1 MDSRLRGV
9 GIADSVDIFEQDTAK
24 SAGERCRP
32 ALVKALTHNSGHSID
47 WLVDSFGLK
56 LDTVSRMAAHTNPRT
71 HRGSDGGQFPGM
83 MITYGLVEKLE
94 AISEAD
100 PARVQIVN
108 KATVTN
114 LLRDASGAVIGVE
127 CVSLRPT
134 VGFLSPPPPAFDG
147 SLSHCRLLSSTFRH
161 SLTHTRAGTKRVA
174 RSTRSTARWC
184 WRPEAT
190 VPTSRT
196 TRFWPR
202 SKSPGGPRP
211 RRGLT
216 SRNRSSRRFGRSP
229 PPTGRTAPA
238 TGSSSH

>member
-147 SLSHCRLLSSTFRH
+147 SHSLQRLCLTVACCPVHSDTHSHTLGQVRKGWREAHGARRGGAGDRRLRCRLLGRLASG
-161 SLTHTRAGTKRVA
+161 LDPRALADLDPDV
-174 RSTRSTARWC
+174 
-184 WRPEAT
+184 
-190 VPTSRT
+190 V
-196 TRFWPR
+196 
-202 SKSPGGPRP
+202 
-211 RRGLT
+211 
-216 SRNRSSRRFGRSP
+216 
-229 PPTGRTAPA
+229 
-238 TGSSSH
+238 